1 MNLAPSESIVRAL
14 VISND
19 ALVIKQVSEPLRDLA
34 ASTEVCG
41 DIHDAIPFMSARKF
55 EALVVDL
62 TSTAHGRKILQQVR
76 LSPSNRTAVAFA
88 VTDGT
93 KQSAVAFDA
102 GTNFVLERPLSP
114 MSVCRTLK
122 AAYALIVRE
131 RLRYF
136 RCPVS
141 ISAIIRMEDAGEIRC
156 ESLNI
161 SEGGMAIMT
170 SVPLKPGSR
179 VTVRFTLPGQSD
191 TFAARSEV
199 CWCDKE
205 SRVGLRFLAPSSEQ
219 KSELKEWLGQ
229 RLEDSLPE
237 SVASKFRSTV

>member
-14 VISND
+14 VVSND
-19 ALVIKQVSEPLRDLA
+19 ALIIKQVSEPLRDLA

-41 DIHDAIPFMSARKF
+41 DIHDAIPLMSARKF

-62 TSTAHGRKILQQVR
+62 TSTAHGKNILQQVR

-88 VTDGT
+88 VTGT
-93 KQSAVAFDA
+93 EESAVAFDA
-102 GTNFVLERPLSP
+102 GANFVLERPLSP
-114 MSVCRTLK
+114 MLVSRTLK

-141 ISAIIRMEDAGEIRC
+141 ISAIIRKEDAGEIRC

-170 SVPLKPGSR
+170 SAPMKPGSK
-179 VTVRFTLPGQSD
+179 VTVRFTLPGQSN
-191 TFAARSEV
+191 TFAARSQV
-199 CWCDKE
+199 CWCDKK
-205 SRVGLRFLAPSSEQ
+205 SRVGLRFLAPSSERR
-219 KSELKEWLGQ
+219 SELREWLAQ

-237 SVASKFRSTV
+237 SVASKFRSPV